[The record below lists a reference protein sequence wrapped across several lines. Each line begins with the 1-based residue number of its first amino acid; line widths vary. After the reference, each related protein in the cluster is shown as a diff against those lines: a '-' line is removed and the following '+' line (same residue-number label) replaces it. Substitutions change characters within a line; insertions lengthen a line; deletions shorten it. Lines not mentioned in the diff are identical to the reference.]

1 MSVSKHQKL
10 QELLG
15 ILTRVCESRR
25 GMTTVLDSDENSF
38 VVDCALPE
46 SMCMMLGPGAS
57 TAETESRIKLNIM
70 QVYPDTDV
78 TVIDRRYLPEAQQH
92 YTYLRV
98 RLPEDY

>member
-57 TAETESRIKLNIM
+57 TAETESRIRANFGGFESGDS
-70 QVYPDTDV
+70 QVS
-78 TVIDRRYLPEAQQH
+78 IGG
-92 YTYLRV
+92 RV
-98 RLPEDY
+98 WRH